1 MREAYER
8 SAWEDFTAKVR
19 RTWNR
24 LTDADMPTDD
34 TELPQLVAKLQQ
46 LYGMSEAEA
55 KEQIRDMR
63 DNLREAARQPKPQ

>member
-1 MREAYER
+1 MREAHER
-8 SAWEDFTAKVR
+8 SAWEDFSTSVR

-24 LTDADMPTDD
+24 LTDADMPTND
-34 TELPQLVAKLQQ
+34 TELPQLIAKLQQ

-63 DNLREAARQPKPQ
+63 ENLREAARQPKPQ